1 MTKQEHRAYVD
12 GLYSALSSLEDWIDT
27 LSTPEYIEMFSLF
40 HFHLKAQI
48 DAITT
53 DVVAETTINN
63 PQLLLE
69 LEG

>member
-1 MTKQEHRAYVD
+1 MTKQEQRAYVD
-12 GLYSALSSLEDWIDT
+12 GLHSALSSLEDWIDT
-27 LSTPEYIEMFSLF
+27 LSTPEYIEVFNLF
-40 HFHLKAQI
+40 HFHLKTQI
-48 DAITT
+48 DALST